1 MKETAIVLGI
11 EIVVV
16 ALSLTAYKKQ
26 LKKTAGRAEI
36 IWLAIILSTI
46 LTISLGFGIPFVG
59 MPFAVIAY
67 IITVFFL
74 QWLIS
79 QTVMDW
85 AWMQIKGLLERKANK
100 W

>member
-1 MKETAIVLGI
+1 MKETAIVLVI

-59 MPFAVIAY
+59 MPFAVVAY

-74 QWLIS
+74 QWLVS

-85 AWMQIKGLLERKANK
+85 GWKLIKRFIERKVSK
-100 W
+100 

>member
-1 MKETAIVLGI
+1 MKETAIVLVI

-26 LKKTAGRAEI
+26 LRKTAKRSEI
-36 IWLAIILSTI
+36 VWLAVILSTL
-46 LTISLGFGIPFVG
+46 LTLSLGYGIPFVG

-67 IITVFFL
+67 IIAVFFL
-74 QWLIS
+74 QWLVS

-85 AWMQIKGLLERKANK
+85 GWKLIKEFIERKVSK
-100 W
+100 

>member
-1 MKETAIVLGI
+1 MKETAIVLVI

-59 MPFAVIAY
+59 MPFAVVAY

-74 QWLIS
+74 QWLVS

-85 AWMQIKGLLERKANK
+85 GWKVIKEFIERKVSK
-100 W
+100 

>member
-1 MKETAIVLGI
+1 MKETAIVLVI

-26 LKKTAGRAEI
+26 LRKTAKRAEI
-36 IWLAIILSTI
+36 VWLAVILSTI
-46 LTISLGFGIPFVG
+46 LTISLGYGIPFVG

-67 IITVFFL
+67 IIAVFFL
-74 QWLIS
+74 QWLVS

-85 AWMQIKGLLERKANK
+85 GWKLIKEFIERKVSK
-100 W
+100 

>member
-1 MKETAIVLGI
+1 MKETAIVLVI

-26 LKKTAGRAEI
+26 LRKTAKRAEI
-36 IWLAIILSTI
+36 IWLAVILSTL
-46 LTISLGFGIPFVG
+46 LTLSLGYGIPFVG

-74 QWLIS
+74 QWLVS
-79 QTVMDW
+79 QMVMDW
-85 AWMQIKGLLERKANK
+85 GWNLIKEFIERKVSK
-100 W
+100 

>member
-1 MKETAIVLGI
+1 MKETAIVLVI

-26 LKKTAGRAEI
+26 LRKTAKRAEI
-36 IWLAIILSTI
+36 IWFAVILSTI
-46 LTISLGFGIPFVG
+46 LTISLGYGIPFVG
-59 MPFAVIAY
+59 MPFAVVAY

-74 QWLIS
+74 QWLVS

-85 AWMQIKGLLERKANK
+85 AWKLIKGFIERKVSK
-100 W
+100 

>member
-1 MKETAIVLGI
+1 MKETAIVLVI

-26 LKKTAGRAEI
+26 LRKTAKRTEI
-36 IWLAIILSTI
+36 IWLAVILSTL
-46 LTISLGFGIPFVG
+46 LTISLGYGIPFVG

-67 IITVFFL
+67 IIAVFFL
-74 QWLIS
+74 QWLVS

-85 AWMQIKGLLERKANK
+85 GWKLIKGFIERKVSK
-100 W
+100 

>member
-1 MKETAIVLGI
+1 MKETAIVLLI

-26 LKKTAGRAEI
+26 LRKTAKRSEI
-36 IWLAIILSTI
+36 IWLAVILSTI
-46 LTISLGFGIPFVG
+46 LTISLGYGIPFVG

-74 QWLIS
+74 QWLVS
-79 QTVMDW
+79 QMVMDW
-85 AWMQIKGLLERKANK
+85 GWNLIKEFIERKVSK
-100 W
+100 

>member
-1 MKETAIVLGI
+1 MKETAIVLVI

-26 LKKTAGRAEI
+26 LRKTAKRAEI
-36 IWLAIILSTI
+36 IWLAVILSTI
-46 LTISLGFGIPFVG
+46 LTISLGYGIPFVG

-67 IITVFFL
+67 IIAVFFL
-74 QWLIS
+74 QWLVS

-85 AWMQIKGLLERKANK
+85 GWKLIKEFIERKVSK
-100 W
+100 

>member
-1 MKETAIVLGI
+1 MKETAIVLVI

-26 LKKTAGRAEI
+26 LRKTAKRAEI
-36 IWLAIILSTI
+36 VWLAVILSTL
-46 LTISLGFGIPFVG
+46 LTISLGYGIPFVG

-67 IITVFFL
+67 IIAVFFL
-74 QWLIS
+74 QWLVS

-85 AWMQIKGLLERKANK
+85 GWKLIKEFIERKVSK
-100 W
+100 

>member
-1 MKETAIVLGI
+1 MKETAIVLII

-59 MPFAVIAY
+59 MPFAVVAY

-74 QWLIS
+74 QWLVS

-85 AWMQIKGLLERKANK
+85 GWKLIKGFIERKASK
-100 W
+100 

>member
-1 MKETAIVLGI
+1 MKETAIVLVI

-26 LKKTAGRAEI
+26 LRKTAKRAEI
-36 IWLAIILSTI
+36 IWLAVILSTI
-46 LTISLGFGIPFVG
+46 LTISLGYGIPFVG

-67 IITVFFL
+67 IIAVFFL
-74 QWLIS
+74 QWLVS

-85 AWMQIKGLLERKANK
+85 GWKLIKGFIERKVSK
-100 W
+100 

>member
-1 MKETAIVLGI
+1 MKETAIVLVI
-11 EIVVV
+11 EIVIV

-26 LKKTAGRAEI
+26 LRKTAKRVEI

-59 MPFAVIAY
+59 MPFAVVAY

-74 QWLIS
+74 QWLVS

-85 AWMQIKGLLERKANK
+85 GWKLIKGFIERKVSK
-100 W
+100 

>member
-1 MKETAIVLGI
+1 MKETAIVLLI

-26 LKKTAGRAEI
+26 LRKTAKRSEI
-36 IWLAIILSTI
+36 IWLAVILSTL
-46 LTISLGFGIPFVG
+46 LTISLGYGIPFVG

-74 QWLIS
+74 QWLVS
-79 QTVMDW
+79 QMVMDW
-85 AWMQIKGLLERKANK
+85 GWNLIKEFIERKVSK
-100 W
+100 

>member
-1 MKETAIVLGI
+1 MKETAIVLVI

-26 LKKTAGRAEI
+26 LRKTAKRAEI
-36 IWLAIILSTI
+36 VWLAIILSTI

-59 MPFAVIAY
+59 MPFAVVAY

>member
-1 MKETAIVLGI
+1 MKETAIVLVI

-26 LKKTAGRAEI
+26 LRKTAKRAEI
-36 IWLAIILSTI
+36 VWLAVILSTI
-46 LTISLGFGIPFVG
+46 LTISLGYGIPFVG

-67 IITVFFL
+67 TTTVFFL
-74 QWLIS
+74 QWLVS

-85 AWMQIKGLLERKANK
+85 GWKLIKGFIEKK
-100 W
+100 VSK

>member
-1 MKETAIVLGI
+1 MKETAIVLVI

-59 MPFAVIAY
+59 MPFAVVAY

-74 QWLIS
+74 QWLVS
-79 QTVMDW
+79 QMVMDW
-85 AWMQIKGLLERKANK
+85 GWKLIKEFIERKVSK
-100 W
+100 

>member
-1 MKETAIVLGI
+1 MKETAIVLVI

-59 MPFAVIAY
+59 MPFALVAY

-74 QWLIS
+74 QWLVS

-85 AWMQIKGLLERKANK
+85 GWKLIKEFIERKVSK
-100 W
+100 

>member
-1 MKETAIVLGI
+1 MKETAIVLVI

-59 MPFAVIAY
+59 MPFAVVAY

-74 QWLIS
+74 QWLVS

-85 AWMQIKGLLERKANK
+85 GWKLIKEFIERKVSK
-100 W
+100 

>member
-1 MKETAIVLGI
+1 MKETAIVLVI
-11 EIVVV
+11 EIVIV

-26 LKKTAGRAEI
+26 LRKTAKRVEI

-59 MPFAVIAY
+59 MPFAVVAY

-74 QWLIS
+74 QWLVS

-85 AWMQIKGLLERKANK
+85 AWKLVKSLLERKANK

>member
-1 MKETAIVLGI
+1 MKETAIVLVI

-26 LKKTAGRAEI
+26 LRKTAKRAEI
-36 IWLAIILSTI
+36 IWLAVILSTL
-46 LTISLGFGIPFVG
+46 LTISLGYGIPFVG

-67 IITVFFL
+67 IIAVFFL
-74 QWLIS
+74 QWLVS

-85 AWMQIKGLLERKANK
+85 GWKLIKEFIERKVSK
-100 W
+100 

>member
-1 MKETAIVLGI
+1 MKETAIVLVI

-26 LKKTAGRAEI
+26 LRKTAKRAEI
-36 IWLAIILSTI
+36 VWLAVILSTL
-46 LTISLGFGIPFVG
+46 LTLSLGYGIPFVG

-67 IITVFFL
+67 IIAVFFL
-74 QWLIS
+74 QWLVS

-85 AWMQIKGLLERKANK
+85 GWKLIKEFIERKVSK
-100 W
+100 

>member
-1 MKETAIVLGI
+1 MKETAIVLVI

-26 LKKTAGRAEI
+26 LRKTAKRAEI
-36 IWLAIILSTI
+36 IWLAVILSTI
-46 LTISLGFGIPFVG
+46 LTISLGYGIPFVG
-59 MPFAVIAY
+59 MPFAVVAY

-74 QWLIS
+74 QWLVS

-85 AWMQIKGLLERKANK
+85 VWKIIKGFIERKVSK
-100 W
+100 